1 VNQFTASL
9 WGDEAFSAILSQ
21 KSIPQI
27 IAIIAR
33 DTSPP
38 LYNISEHLLFR
49 FFGSSEI
56 AIRTLSFAFFIL
68 AVFFV
73 YKIGEILWG
82 RKTGVIAAI
91 LTFFNPFFFTYAFEG
106 RMYSLLAL
114 TVTSS
119 FYFFLSKKWKLYV
132 FATTAALYTHHFAV
146 FAILPQGIWFLKEY
160 FFGKKKV
167 AIQIL
172 KSFIAIAV
180 LYLPWVMPLL
190 NQAKMVGTGFWLGT
204 PTLTDFRNL
213 VYKYLAE
220 GIPHKLA
227 QPALYLALTAL
238 VLRRWREDVEKN
250 LFLVLWFLVPIIAV
264 WIISQKYQAIFFDRY
279 MLYTI
284 PAAMLI
290 LASGLRKISLPVLV
304 GLLALFIIIDS
315 FYFAHPTKR
324 PFRELAAYV
333 TESRRG
339 DDYLINWNSA
349 AHHLWESKYYG
360 IPAPIYLPGDKLPY
374 YVGTA
379 LMSETD
385 TVSSLPQ
392 GRSARSINRIGVI
405 TSGPVEEVSLPGY
418 TKTEVKQFGSLKFL
432 WYLRTR

>member
-1 VNQFTASL
+1 MNQFTASL

-38 LYNISEHLLFR
+38 LYNICEHLLFR

-56 AIRTLSFAFFIL
+56 AIRALSFAFFIL
-68 AVFFV
+68 AIFFV
-73 YKIGEILWG
+73 YKIGENLWS
-82 RKTGVIAAI
+82 RKTGAIAAI

-119 FYFFLSKKWKLYV
+119 FYFFLSRRWKLYV
-132 FATTAALYTHHFAV
+132 LTTAAALYTHHFAV
-146 FAILPQGIWFLKEY
+146 FAILPQGLWFLKEY
-160 FFGKKKV
+160 FFCKKKV

-172 KSFIAIAV
+172 KSFIAIAI

-204 PTLTDFRNL
+204 PTLTDFRSL

-227 QPALYLALTAL
+227 QPALYL
-238 VLRRWREDVEKN
+238 VLAAFVIKRWGKDVEKN
-250 LFLVLWFLVPIIAV
+250 LFLVFWFLVPIIAV
-264 WIISQKYQAIFFDRY
+264 WVISQKYQAIFFDRY

-284 PAAMLI
+284 PAAMLLI
-290 LASGLRKISLPVLV
+290 ASGLRKISLPILAGVI
-304 GLLALFIIIDS
+304 ALFIIIDS
-315 FYFAHPTKR
+315 FYFTHPTKR

-333 TESRRG
+333 TESKRG

-360 IPAPIYLPGDKLPY
+360 IPAPIYLSGDKLPY

-379 LMSETD
+379 LMTEAD

-392 GRSARSINRIGVI
+392 GKNARSINRIGVI
-405 TSGPVEEVSLPGY
+405 TSGPVEEVKLPGY
-418 TKTEVKQFGSLKFL
+418 TKNEVKQFGSLKFL
-432 WYLRTR
+432 WYLRIR